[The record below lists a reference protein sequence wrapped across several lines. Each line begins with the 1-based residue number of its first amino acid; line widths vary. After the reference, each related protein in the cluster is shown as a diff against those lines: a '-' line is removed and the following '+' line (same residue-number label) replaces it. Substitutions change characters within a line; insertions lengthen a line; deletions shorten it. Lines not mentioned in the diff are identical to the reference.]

1 MEHSK
6 PPNSNERIII
16 GGESESKITQNN
28 HVSHDLLVKFE
39 GKSREVSKFETVLII
54 MY

>member
-28 HVSHDLLVKFE
+28 HVSHDLLLKFE
-39 GKSREVSKFETVLII
+39 GKSREVSN
-54 MY
+54 